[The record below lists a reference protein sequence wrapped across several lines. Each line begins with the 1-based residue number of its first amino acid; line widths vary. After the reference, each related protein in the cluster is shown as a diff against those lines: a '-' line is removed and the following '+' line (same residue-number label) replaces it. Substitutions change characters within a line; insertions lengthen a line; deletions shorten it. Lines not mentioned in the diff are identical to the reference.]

1 MHQVEAKS
9 VLWNVSLRANADILS
24 IDIPNEI
31 GSEDEIVKLFEQVG
45 IPCDQMT
52 RLCFQ
57 YLAIY
62 SNENLPKSIQ
72 IVPKWDENFAQNQIN
87 LKYNA

>member
-1 MHQVEAKS
+1 MHKTAAKS

-31 GSEDEIVKLFEQVG
+31 GSEDQIVKLFEQVG

-62 SNENLPKSIQ
+62 TNDNLLTS
-72 IVPKWDENFAQNQIN
+72 V
-87 LKYNA
+87 